1 MCPKCLLAEFCLD
14 ELSWFELISHA
25 CIFFYFFFSSYVR
38 LLLTNR
44 QLSLGKGRKSSGGMC
59 DRLGEIVLSQEQI

>member
-1 MCPKCLLAEFCLD
+1 MACPKCLLAEFCSD
-14 ELSWFELISHA
+14 ELSWFELISYA
-25 CIFFYFFFSSYVR
+25 CIFFFFFSSYVR
-38 LLLTNR
+38 LLTNR